1 MSAAADPAH
10 PELPEA
16 RPMDARVVAVAG
28 MLLVGGAL
36 ALQQGFAGRQAAL
49 YLLGAL
55 LGLVLYH
62 AAFGFASSWQRFAA
76 DGRGA
81 GLRAQMLM
89 LALASLLFL
98 PVLSAGSLFG
108 RDVGG
113 ALAPVG
119 LSVLVGAFT
128 FGVGM
133 QLGGGCASG
142 TLYTVGGGST
152 RMLVTLLFF
161 IVGSLLGTAHL
172 PWWLTLP
179 SLGRISLPQIL
190 GLAGALAAQ
199 LAVFAVIGWATAVIE
214 RHRHGDLDR
223 IWAPSRGPARRWL
236 WQGPWPLI
244 LGAVLLALLNFA
256 TLAVA
261 GHPWAVSFGYALWG
275 AKAAAALGVD
285 VGAWEFWTWPGA
297 RRALEGSLF
306 ESNVSVMNFG
316 ILAGALLAAG
326 LAGRFAPQR
335 SIALGS
341 LLAATLG
348 GLMMGYGAR
357 LAFGCNIGALFSGI
371 ASGSLHGWVWFAAAL
386 AGTCLGVRLRPLFGL
401 AVWRGSVSRG

>member
-1 MSAAADPAH
+1 
-10 PELPEA
+10 
-16 RPMDARVVAVAG
+16 

-36 ALQQGFAGRQAAL
+36 ALQQGFAWRQATL

-261 GHPWAVSFGYALWG
+261 GHPWAVSFGYAL
-275 AKAAAALGVD
+275 
-285 VGAWEFWTWPGA
+285 
-297 RRALEGSLF
+297 
-306 ESNVSVMNFG
+306 
-316 ILAGALLAAG
+316 
-326 LAGRFAPQR
+326 
-335 SIALGS
+335 
-341 LLAATLG
+341 
-348 GLMMGYGAR
+348 
-357 LAFGCNIGALFSGI
+357 
-371 ASGSLHGWVWFAAAL
+371 
-386 AGTCLGVRLRPLFGL
+386 
-401 AVWRGSVSRG
+401 